1 MSEGPQCQPSPSG
14 YAVCLQVGDAHPLR
28 YRCSP
33 NRCGL
38 HRVPYRVS
46 RDARADLSG
55 DQIGSSPDRCFG
67 YLTEVPFL
75 RPVPPQVQLDCL
87 LQTWSRHISRDPFE
101 ADLADESVIYA
112 ACETAARVV
121 SVEPQSAKRFL
132 RNGPKEDHH
141 DIDPRLADTLQA
153 YHVNLPNEGD
163 FLLISQFLDMPPDEA
178 LPVKRKF
185 GMSLPSCEVM
195 FDMLGRWHLSPG
207 FAHNSVGLLTPT
219 SCRGLCSYCN
229 QSGHRCGLRA
239 FCSTACRRMEADICK
254 VLATARENP
263 DTHSEVALVASLR
276 LSQFETRHP
285 PPERTRERRS
295 VQTAPPPGSQT
306 RL

>member
-1 MSEGPQCQPSPSG
+1 MKMLTLCDTVVPQTDVAYIAFRIAFQETLERN
-14 YAVCLQVGDAHPLR
+14 CLA
-28 YRCSP
+28 
-33 NRCGL
+33 
-38 HRVPYRVS
+38 
-46 RDARADLSG
+46 

-132 RNGPKEDHH
+132 RNGPKEVHH

-153 YHVNLPNEGD
+153 FHVNLPNEGD

-178 LPVKRKF
+178 LPIKRKF

-195 FDMLGRWHLSPG
+195 FDMLGRWHLSPD

-219 SCRGLCSYCN
+219 ELSRALLVL
-229 QSGHRCGLRA
+229 QSVRSPLR
-239 FCSTACRRMEADICK
+239 
-254 VLATARENP
+254 P
-263 DTHSEVALVASLR
+263 
-276 LSQFETRHP
+276 
-285 PPERTRERRS
+285 
-295 VQTAPPPGSQT
+295 
-306 RL
+306 